1 MRLIFTTIK
10 EMKKELILAS
20 TIYLLGFIIGV
31 LIKINETSIK
41 YTETTATATDIF
53 INNIQAWIWLLT
65 GILTLGLITLLSLL
79 MNGVVLGTTIKSAT
93 YVLSPLD
100 VILRGATHG
109 VVEILAIICIGAVG
123 FQSLRITVDSIRGKE
138 IKVKDELR
146 KMIILSLVSIILL
159 FIAAVI
165 EGYITDLFI

>member
-123 FQSLRITVDSIRGKE
+123 FQSLRITADSIRGKE

-146 KMIILSLVSIILL
+146 KTIILSLVSIILL